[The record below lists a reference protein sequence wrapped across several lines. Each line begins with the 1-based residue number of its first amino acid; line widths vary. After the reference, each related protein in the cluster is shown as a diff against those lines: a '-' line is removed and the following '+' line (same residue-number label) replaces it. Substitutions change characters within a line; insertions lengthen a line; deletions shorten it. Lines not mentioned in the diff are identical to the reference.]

1 MKPTRTWI
9 VITDGTRSR
18 ILLNTGPGKG
28 VEEVSGADMRSPLP
42 KNRDRMAD
50 RPGRTHESADSA
62 RHAYDARTDQ
72 KRQSKVNFTKE
83 LAEFLDRALMDEKF
97 DRVILAA
104 DPKSLGSIRGFLNN
118 DVKDRMIG
126 ELAKDLTKIPD
137 CDIASHFDS
146 LINL

>member
-28 VEEVSGADMRSPLP
+28 VEEVSGADIRAPLP
-42 KNRDRMAD
+42 KNRDKMAD
-50 RPGRTHESADSA
+50 RPGRTYESADGA
-62 RHAYDARTDQ
+62 RHSYEARTDP
-72 KRQSKVNFTKE
+72 KVQSKVEFTKE
-83 LAEFLDRALMDEKF
+83 LADFLDRALTDEKF
-97 DRVILAA
+97 DRMILAA
-104 DPKSLGSIRGFLNN
+104 DPKSLGAIRGFLKN

-137 CDIASHFDS
+137 CDIASHFDD
-146 LINL
+146 LVNL